1 MSEALGLCNP
11 FANEDLVRCTCAW
24 NIVAFLKMKCTCWQ
38 YNRLLANHNCYN
50 FVSVEWVEKKRG
62 HRLWRYAIGGRIQRI
77 STLRYGE
84 ELQMYFNLPNNI
96 NIIWKKTKHIGQRQ
110 LKCSLSGFAREFVS
124 FAENRTLHP
133 TAAHDWVHSEES
145 PAWFLS
151 FSKKGV
157 LQHHTSGR
165 CTICYQDLHMT
176 IRYTNSKQKKR
187 LFEEDRIML
196 TFRFSPK
203 DRDSLLHDI
212 TQCAVQPCTLT

>member
-1 MSEALGLCNP
+1 MSEALDFCNP

-38 YNRLLANHNCYN
+38 YNRLLTKNNCYT
-50 FVSVEWVEKKRG
+50 FVTVDWDENNQGR
-62 HRLWRYAIGGRIQRI
+62 RLWWHTLGGRLQRI
-77 STLRYGE
+77 STFHYGE
-84 ELQMYFNLPNNI
+84 ELQLYFNPPNNV
-96 NIIWKKTKHIGQRQ
+96 NIIWIKTKHTGQRQ
-110 LKCSLSGFAREFVS
+110 LKCSLSGFVRESVNS
-124 FAENRTLHP
+124 EKDKTLHP
-133 TAAHDWVHSEES
+133 TTTNNQVHSAES

-165 CTICYQDLHMT
+165 CTISYQDLHMT
-176 IRYTNSKQKKR
+176 IRYTNSRRKKR
-187 LFEEDRIML
+187 LFREDRIML

-212 TQCAVQPCTLT
+212 TQCAVQHCTLT